1 MERKVTKMFTKNNS
15 IEEILREKDLRRYLG
30 VMFPA
35 MFCDLVPETYRDVP
49 LKIVEQE
56 VKMPWGAPF
65 LADELV
71 RAANKME
78 DIIYNGSYKF
88 IPLWAE
94 ENVDRFLP
102 EAEKNNKE
110 SVCLM
115 VSNRNTEEERPA
127 AIICPGGGYEMV
139 ALDAEGSQMAERM
152 EDEGHKAFV
161 LNYRVAPNRYPA
173 PQMDL
178 GIAIK
183 YVRANAEKYHVD
195 PNQIML
201 IGSSAGGHLCASTA
215 LYCDEIER
223 FLMEELKAEMPHLS
237 ELYEGISIKPNKVC
251 LNYPVISF
259 MEEAHEP
266 SFQALTGMEESL
278 RQKLSVEMH
287 VGQEYP
293 KTFVWA
299 CADDELVPVSNA
311 VRMGKALEN
320 AGVSHELKI
329 YPTGGHGCG
338 LAQGTSAENW
348 MNEMLMFMK

>member
-1 MERKVTKMFTKNNS
+1 MKMYTKNNS
-15 IEEILREKDLRRYLG
+15 IEEILSEKDLSKHLG
-30 VMFPA
+30 IMFPA
-35 MFCDLVPETYRDVP
+35 MFCDMVPEAYRNVP
-49 LKIVEQE
+49 LKLVEQK

-71 RAANKME
+71 RVANKME
-78 DIIYNGSYKF
+78 DIISNGSYQF
-88 IPLWAE
+88 IPLWTE
-94 ENVDRFLP
+94 ENTGRFLP
-102 EAEKNNKE
+102 VAEKNDKS

-115 VSNRNTEEERPA
+115 ISNRNTEEEKPA
-127 AIICPGGGYEMV
+127 VIICPGGGYEMV
-139 ALDAEGSQMAERM
+139 ALDAEGCQMAERM
-152 EDEGHKAFV
+152 EDEGYKAFI

-173 PQMDL
+173 PQIDL

-183 YVRANAEKYHVD
+183 YVKANAKKYHVD

-215 LYCDEIER
+215 LYCDEINR
-223 FLMEELKAEMPHLS
+223 LLMEELKEEMPHLA
-237 ELYEGISIKPNKVC
+237 EMYEGISIKPDKVC

-266 SFQALTGMEESL
+266 SFQALTDMEETL
-278 RQKLSVEMH
+278 REKLSVEMH
-287 VGQEYP
+287 VNQRYP

-311 VRMGKALEN
+311 VRMGNALKN
-320 AGVSHELKI
+320 AGVLHELKI

-348 MNEMLMFMK
+348 MNEMLAFMK